1 MELLYLF
8 FKKSTH
14 TFVSLETHKFKQRA
28 FQITLVQ
35 TWQNARHSYKT
46 WLLSVIH
53 LPGEPP
59 PPTQC
64 PSLSQ
69 LPCYCK
75 AHPWQTEYIY
85 NALQELAVA
94 TLLNC
99 VQFALPPP
107 PPGVY
112 FHLVGIALL
121 RLGSRRPRSHKTMT
135 GTRLPSC
142 PHLPNIY
149 AAKVNVI
156 PCVSTQTTCSVA
168 SQRLLSCAHTVS
180 NLATERTIWLEPC
193 WSW

>member
-8 FKKSTH
+8 KKINSH
-14 TFVSLETHKFKQRA
+14 FIISWDSQ
-28 FQITLVQ
+28 VQ
-35 TWQNARHSYKT
+35 TVCLSNYFSLDLSKHKTQLQDVTPLSHSPARGSN
-46 WLLSVIH
+46 
-53 LPGEPP
+53 PP
-59 PPTQC
+59 SQC
-64 PSLSQ
+64 HGLSQ
-69 LPCYCK
+69 LPRYCK
-75 AHPWQTEYIY
+75 AHPSQTEYIY
-85 NALQELAVA
+85 NSLQELTVA

-121 RLGSRRPRSHKTMT
+121 RLGSRRPRSHKITT

-156 PCVSTQTTCSVA
+156 LCMCMRTTCSA
-168 SQRLLSCAHTVS
+168 AHTQ
-180 NLATERTIWLEPC
+180 LATWLLREPFG
-193 WSW
+193 WSPA